1 MPGKWINKTQVKVY
15 MNARAEGHNQ
25 TVSALKSGISV
36 RSGRDI
42 EHGKHTDPHLQPRTW
57 RTRKDP
63 FGEVWA
69 SILEPML
76 EQAPALQ
83 AITLLEHLQSLHPD
97 QYDDKLLRSLQ
108 RRVKTWKATKG
119 PEKEV
124 MFRQQ
129 QPPGH
134 QGLSDFTTLK
144 RISLTIQGQPFKH
157 LIYHFRLPYSFSA

>member
-1 MPGKWINKTQVKVY
+1 
-15 MNARAEGHNQ
+15 
-25 TVSALKSGISV
+25 
-36 RSGRDI
+36 
-42 EHGKHTDPHLQPRTW
+42 
-57 RTRKDP
+57 
-63 FGEVWA
+63 
-69 SILEPML
+69 ML

-97 QYDDKLLRSLQ
+97 QYEDKRLRSLQ

-129 QPPGH
+129 QPSGH

-144 RISLTIQGQPFKH
+144 RIRLTIQGQPFKH